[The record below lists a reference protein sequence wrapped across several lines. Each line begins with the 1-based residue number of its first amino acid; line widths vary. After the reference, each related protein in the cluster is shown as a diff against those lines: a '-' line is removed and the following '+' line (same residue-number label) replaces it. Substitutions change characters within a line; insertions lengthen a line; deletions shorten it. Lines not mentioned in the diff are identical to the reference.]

1 MIPPPCHIDEKGA
14 LPYKPRQLDAMN
26 PVVAGRPFLGPEMAR
41 LRPAGIGVHISF
53 IRQIVALAGK
63 LSAENDP

>member
-1 MIPPPCHIDEKGA
+1 
-14 LPYKPRQLDAMN
+14 MN